1 MVELVVAVGLP
12 ASGKNTYYNDI
23 LKDKGFVHVASD
35 NIRAEVFGDV
45 NDQKHNAEVFDIM
58 MKRVEEALRE
68 GHSCY
73 YNATNLNAKRRMNFI
88 KEIKAARIENV
99 KYICEMF
106 IVPYEECKARNA
118 ARDRIVPEYVMER
131 MYKSFQA
138 PCYAEGWDEI
148 HNAYAEDADFTKV
161 YQIVHR
167 LCYVSHDNPHH
178 SATIGNH
185 MALAGEYAK
194 EHHMPQ
200 TVIEAAFLHDIGK
213 EYCKVFHNMKNEPTE
228 CAHYFGHACVS
239 AYLYLQHSK
248 MNVIDK
254 YTDEVSALIC
264 YHMEH
269 YAGEARIKNLE
280 KIFNKNFMEKLKM
293 LNEAD
298 RNSH

>member
-1 MVELVVAVGLP
+1 MVELVVTVGLP
-12 ASGKNTYYNDI
+12 ASGKDTYYNSV
-23 LKDKGFVHVASD
+23 LKDMGYIHVSSD
-35 NIRAEVFGDV
+35 NIRTEIFGDV

-58 MKRVEEALRE
+58 MKRVKEALRE
-68 GHSCY
+68 GKSCC

-88 KEIKAARIENV
+88 KEIKAAQIANI
-99 KYICEMF
+99 KYSCAMF
-106 IVPYEECKARNA
+106 IVPFEVCKARNA
-118 ARDRIVPEYVMER
+118 ARDRVVPEYVMER

-148 HNAYAEDADFTKV
+148 RNAYAQDCDLLSVFDMVCHLRE
-161 YQIVHR
+161 
-167 LCYVSHDNPHH
+167 VSHNNPHH
-178 SATIGNH
+178 SATIGDH
-185 MALAGEYAK
+185 MVFAAEYAK
-194 EHHMPQ
+194 EHHMPMS
-200 TVIEAAFLHDIGK
+200 VVEAASIHDIGK
-213 EYCKVFHNMKNEPTE
+213 SYCKVFHNMKGEP
-228 CAHYFGHACVS
+228 CDYAHYYGHNCVS
-239 AYLYLQHSK
+239 VYLYLQHRK